1 MSIHTRRVGRRPVLR
16 GLGAVGAVSI
26 AGCLGDESEDDEST
40 ENEIDAEVD
49 DTEGTEAS
57 GEVDAAETEGAAE
70 EATEIRPSDLDLVPD
85 DAWAHDHPDVEIP
98 DEPGRAVLV
107 LGEERFEM
115 DGDFSGG
122 PREELSDIVREADE
136 FEGDGVYFLMDG
148 IFQVTDE
155 SKADH
160 GLEEAGY
167 NVRFFR
173 RMVGWSGNE
182 LRYINSDEV
191 EIWWPGITELT
202 KYVYREAA
210 DGSVEGGDAAA
221 ATYNEEPFLRVDPSG
236 VLTAIGTIDDPG
248 QAEIPAGT
256 TFEFGAR
263 ADERWTDRWGSEEPM
278 RRTRPNAAARAG
290 ER

>member
-1 MSIHTRRVGRRPVLR
+1 MSIARRIGRRPVLR
-16 GLGAVGAVSI
+16 GLGAIGAASI
-26 AGCLGDESEDDEST
+26 AGCLGDEGT
-40 ENEIDAEVD
+40 ENGIDAEVD

-57 GEVDAAETEGAAE
+57 GEVDMAETEGTE
-70 EATEIRPSDLDLVPD
+70 EAPEIRPSDLDLVPE
-85 DAWAHDHPDVEIP
+85 DAWAHDHLDIEIP

-122 PREELSDIVREADE
+122 PREELSDLVREADE
-136 FEGDGVYFLMDG
+136 FDGDGVYFLMDG
-148 IFQVTDE
+148 IFQVTDG
-155 SKADH
+155 SKVDH
-160 GLEEAGY
+160 GLEEDGY

-182 LRYINSDEV
+182 LRYVDSDEI

-210 DGSVEGGDAAA
+210 DGSVEGGDAIA
-221 ATYNEEPFLRVDPSG
+221 ATHSEEPFLRVDPSG
-236 VLTAIGTIDDPG
+236 VLTATGTIDDPG
-248 QAEIPAGT
+248 QSEIPAGT

-263 ADERWTDRWGSEEPM
+263 ADERWTDRWGSEETM
-278 RRTRPNAAARAG
+278 GRTRPNAAARARG
-290 ER
+290 R